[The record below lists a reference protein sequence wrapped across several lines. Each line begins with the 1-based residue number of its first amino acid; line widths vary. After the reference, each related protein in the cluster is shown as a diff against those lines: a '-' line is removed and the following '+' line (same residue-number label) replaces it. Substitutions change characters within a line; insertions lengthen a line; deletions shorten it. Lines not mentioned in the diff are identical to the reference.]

1 MTDKFKDHFVKM
13 AVNLISKSTAQN
25 IIRDICLVNKIPSR
39 QMRKIQN
46 EILSCEYIQEKE
58 KEIVTEKINELYYER

>member
-1 MTDKFKDHFVKM
+1 MKDHFVKI
-13 AVNLISKSTAQN
+13 AVTLIGKDKTME
-25 IIRDICLVNKIPSR
+25 IIRNICMDKKIPSR

-58 KEIVTEKINELYYER
+58 KEIVTEKINELNYER